1 MFGLCHDF
9 QSVTLTCQSS
19 KMEPRIKFLQS
30 LLSTRERPAG
40 DRSPPTPFNVMI
52 IYEDCGTG
60 KLAKI
65 GLDYVIEE
73 LGNDLEFRH
82 TMWRFDILQDPKLNL
97 LATPALAE
105 ADLLIISLRG
115 EGQLPAKIRALI
127 AERLAQTVNREC
139 ALVALF
145 EGAATAT
152 RSSLYACLANL
163 ARQHGLDFF
172 EQALSDAEDHERP
185 SLKLVWV
192 F

>member
-1 MFGLCHDF
+1 
-9 QSVTLTCQSS
+9 
-19 KMEPRIKFLQS
+19 MEPRIKFLQS
-30 LLSTRERPAG
+30 LLLSRERPAG

-60 KLAKI
+60 KLAKK
-65 GLDYVIEE
+65 GLDYVTEE

-105 ADLLIISLRG
+105 ADLLIISFRG
-115 EGQLPAKIRALI
+115 EEQLPAEIPVLI
-127 AERLAQTVNREC
+127 GTWLAEKANCDC

-145 EGAATAT
+145 EGTASATDN
-152 RSSLYACLANL
+152 SVYACLANL

-172 EQALSDAEDHERP
+172 EQALSDAEERKEP

>member
-1 MFGLCHDF
+1 M
-9 QSVTLTCQSS
+9 
-19 KMEPRIKFLQS
+19 QS
-30 LLSTRERPAG
+30 LLLSREMFSG
-40 DRSPPTPFNVMI
+40 DRSPPTPFNVVIM
-52 IYEDCGTG
+52 YEGLGTG
-60 KLAKI
+60 KRAKK
-65 GLDYVIEE
+65 GLYYVAKE

-82 TMWRFDILQDPKLNL
+82 SMWRLDILQDPKLNVRA
-97 LATPALAE
+97 ATALAE

-127 AERLAQTVNREC
+127 DERLAQTVTHKC

-145 EGAATAT
+145 EGAFTAT
-152 RSSLYACLANL
+152 RSSVYACLANL

-172 EQALSDAEDHERP
+172 EQALSDAEDQEEP

>member
-1 MFGLCHDF
+1 
-9 QSVTLTCQSS
+9 
-19 KMEPRIKFLQS
+19 MEPRIKFLQS
-30 LLSTRERPAG
+30 LLLSREMPAG
-40 DRSPPTPFNVMI
+40 DRSPPTQFNVMI

-105 ADLLIISLRG
+105 ADLLIISFRG
-115 EGQLPAKIRALI
+115 EEQLPAEIPMLI
-127 AERLAQTVNREC
+127 GTWLAEKANCGC

-145 EGAATAT
+145 EGTASATDN
-152 RSSLYACLANL
+152 SVYACLANL

-172 EQALSDAEDHERP
+172 EQALSDAEERKEP

>member
-1 MFGLCHDF
+1 
-9 QSVTLTCQSS
+9 
-19 KMEPRIKFLQS
+19 MEPRIKFLQS
-30 LLSTRERPAG
+30 LLLSREIPAG

-60 KLAKI
+60 KLAKK
-65 GLDYVIEE
+65 GLDYITEE

-105 ADLLIISLRG
+105 ADLLIISFRG
-115 EGQLPAKIRALI
+115 EEKLRADIRVLI
-127 AERLAQTVNREC
+127 GTWLTEKSNCDC

-145 EGAATAT
+145 EGQASAADN
-152 RSSLYACLANL
+152 SVYACLANL

-172 EQALSDAEDHERP
+172 EQPLSYAEEREEP